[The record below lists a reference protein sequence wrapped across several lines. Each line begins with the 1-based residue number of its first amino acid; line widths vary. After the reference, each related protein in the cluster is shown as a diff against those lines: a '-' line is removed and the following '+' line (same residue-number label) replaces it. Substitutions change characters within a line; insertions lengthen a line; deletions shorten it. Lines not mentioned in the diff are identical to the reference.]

1 MASAPPRCPLRP
13 PSGLRAPLVASVAPW
28 WPRHWLHHPGGLC
41 VPPGGLHA
49 PMAASMS
56 PHGGSASCAL
66 SPCNPLCPRAWPTCE
81 HCLGARSLCPAPC
94 ASLALVCGGPRA
106 KSLHKRANTAPVC
119 QPHKLCPQSS
129 PCARPTFVQDP
140 RAGARPSC
148 KALVQG
154 PRARPR
160 ALTLKRRARNL
171 FFISR
176 KFPFE
181 ASPLKGS
188 LMTPKAPSF
197 WMSVQRA

>member
-1 MASAPPRCPLRP
+1 M
-13 PSGLRAPLVASVAPW
+13 
-28 WPRHWLHHPGGLC
+28 
-41 VPPGGLHA
+41 
-49 PMAASMS
+49 
-56 PHGGSASCAL
+56 
-66 SPCNPLCPRAWPTCE
+66 
-81 HCLGARSLCPAPC
+81 
-94 ASLALVCGGPRA
+94 
-106 KSLHKRANTAPVC
+106 
-119 QPHKLCPQSS
+119 
-129 PCARPTFVQDP
+129 QDP

-154 PRARPR
+154 PR